1 MSSKLGL
8 VGLVWNSLLL
18 WSDQY
23 IWEWEEILRDTQN
36 GKEDGNLL
44 VGDMLNRRIPVH
56 NFFLHFPPMSIGKNI
71 LKHRKAAGLSQA
83 DLADKTL
90 LSLRTI
96 QRIENAQNQPRGY
109 TIKVIAEALNVE
121 PAVLTEEQ
129 EMDNRIVLK
138 RLESINLSVL
148 LFVIIP
154 FGNLIFPILLWNRH
168 AHHELIDE
176 VGRRII
182 NFQITWS
189 LITYF
194 LLAVSP
200 FAGRWAGTSFPILFT
215 VLIAAYVINI
225 SVVIRT
231 ASRIKAESYEV
242 SKFAL
247 KLL

>member
-1 MSSKLGL
+1 
-8 VGLVWNSLLL
+8 
-18 WSDQY
+18 
-23 IWEWEEILRDTQN
+23 
-36 GKEDGNLL
+36 
-44 VGDMLNRRIPVH
+44 
-56 NFFLHFPPMSIGKNI
+56 MSIGKNI

-83 DLADKTL
+83 DLAEKTR

-96 QRIENAQNQPRGY
+96 QRIENEKNQPRGY
-109 TIKVIAEALNVE
+109 TIKVIAEALGVE
-121 PAVLTEEQ
+121 TNLLSAEPSI
-129 EMDNRIVLK
+129 DKRIVLK

-154 FGNLIFPILLWNRH
+154 FGNLIFPILFWNRH

-200 FAGRWAGTSFPILFT
+200 FLSRWAGTTFPLIFA
-215 VLIAAYVINI
+215 VLVAAYMVNI

-231 ASRIKAESYEV
+231 AGRIKSDNYDI